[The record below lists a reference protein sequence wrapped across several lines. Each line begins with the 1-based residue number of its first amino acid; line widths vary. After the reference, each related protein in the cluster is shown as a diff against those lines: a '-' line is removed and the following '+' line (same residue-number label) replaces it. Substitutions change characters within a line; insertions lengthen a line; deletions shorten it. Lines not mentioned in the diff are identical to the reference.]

1 MQSEALTPEDTTPE
15 NASPEKKKL
24 SKENWL
30 LLISLYVS
38 ISLPLGFFFVALVA
52 IMRQQ
57 GTPLEQL
64 SIIYVAG
71 MFWAIKFLWAPL
83 IDRWRFGFL
92 GHYRGWLILIQIGV
106 LLSLYALSTLH
117 VVDDFMTVVFITMII
132 GFLSATQD
140 AAANALAYRLLPSDD
155 RGMGNSL
162 HTSGGM
168 IGNLFG
174 AGVILMLYP
183 TIGWE
188 GSIYLLMLGIALSAI
203 LVIRFKETDFE
214 YHSPSV
220 KESMK
225 RFISFWKRPKG
236 MHWFLILAVYPLGIS
251 LAWPLITPMLVD
263 VKWGLDDIGF
273 VVNVIGSAVGIVGA
287 LLAGW
292 LVKKIGRTATVY
304 LTLLMQIPTVL
315 LLILITNGYSD
326 YISVALIVSA
336 LFFGYSPVMAV
347 VYTLMMDHASEK
359 HPATDIALQ
368 YSLFN
373 LFSIGASVTA
383 TAMAGFYGYTNVL
396 IAASIVVVLALL
408 VSFKYPFKEFKD
420 E

>member
-1 MQSEALTPEDTTPE
+1 MQTEAINMPE
-15 NASPEKKKL
+15 EKAKL
-24 SKENWL
+24 SKENWAL
-30 LLISLYVS
+30 LVSLYIS

-83 IDRWRFGFL
+83 IDKWRFGFL

-106 LLSLYALSTLH
+106 IISLYVLSQLNVIEH
-117 VVDDFMTVVFITMII
+117 FSSIILITMVI

-140 AAANALAYRLLPSDD
+140 AAANALAYRLLPGDD
-155 RGMGNSL
+155 RVMGNSL
-162 HTSGGM
+162 HATGSLV
-168 IGNLFG
+168 GNLFG

-183 TIGWE
+183 IIGWE
-188 GSIYLLMLGIALSAI
+188 GSVYLLMTGIAIAMI
-203 LVIRFKETDFE
+203 LVIRFKEPDFD
-214 YHSPSV
+214 YHHPSV
-220 KESMK
+220 RESLK
-225 RFISFWKRPKG
+225 RIASFWKRTHG
-236 MHWFLILAVYPLGIS
+236 AHWFILLAIYPLGIS

-263 VKWGLDDIGF
+263 VNWELDDIGF
-273 VVNVIGSAVGIVGA
+273 VVNVIGSAIGIVGA
-287 LLAGW
+287 MLAGW
-292 LVKKIGRTATVY
+292 LIKKLGRRATVN
-304 LTLLMQIPTVL
+304 LTLIMQIPTVL
-315 LLILITNGYSD
+315 LMVLITQGYSD

-336 LFFGYSPVMAV
+336 LFFGYSPVMSV
-347 VYTLMMDHASEK
+347 IFTLMMDHASEK

-373 LFSIGASVTA
+373 LFSIMASIAA
-383 TAMAGFYGYTNVL
+383 TALAGVCGYSNVL
-396 IAASIVVVLALL
+396 IVAAVVVVIAFI
-408 VSFKYPFKEFKD
+408 VSFKYPFKEFKH